1 MQITSHQATTYLLG
15 GMAASLLAGYVLRS
29 PDLQATAERQTQ
41 IRSSEKQAAYDR
53 QEALIRAQ
61 RCVVLMSE
69 LPITD
74 GTAAYFSS
82 IKGGQIVINKNR
94 PLPSGTT
101 VCDAFGNTGVVAIDA
116 EGFPLV
122 TDLRSMPPEEMEEIL
137 KERGVMPQPT
147 NRKIIKSNTRHG

>member
-1 MQITSHQATTYLLG
+1 MKISSHQATTYLLG
-15 GMAASLLAGYVLRS
+15 GMAASLLAGYVLRA
-29 PDLQATAERQTQ
+29 PDLQSTADRQTQ
-41 IRSSEKQAAYDR
+41 IRSSQTQAAYDR
-53 QEALIRAQ
+53 QEALTRAQ

-82 IKGGQIVINKNR
+82 VKGGQVVINKNR

-116 EGFPLV
+116 EGSPIV
-122 TDLRSMPPEEMEEIL
+122 TELRSMPPEEIEKIL
-137 KERGVMPQPT
+137 SERGVVPKP
-147 NRKIIKSNTRHG
+147 NRKLIIKQHG